1 MTLEERLNVDLLDAT
16 RKNEPTRKLAI
27 RAVKAAISEARVA
40 GEQARTLSD
49 QEVLGIIARQV
60 KQRRD
65 SIAEFEKGGR
75 RDLAAQ
81 EADEIQVLEVYLPPQ
96 MDEAA
101 VRERARAV
109 IAELGASG
117 PKDIGPVMKRLSA
130 ELRGL
135 ADGQMINRV
144 VREFLK

>member
-1 MTLEERLNVDLLDAT
+1 MTLEERLNADLLDAT

-27 RAVKAAISEARVA
+27 RAVKAAITEAKVA

-49 QEVLGIIARQV
+49 QEVLGIIARQI

-109 IAELGASG
+109 IAELGAGG
-117 PKDIGPVMKRLSA
+117 PKDMGPVMKRLSA

-135 ADGQMINRV
+135 ADGQMVNRI
-144 VREFLK
+144 VRDLLN